1 MTIVSGA
8 VASLCMG
15 NIADTTASIAISFL
29 IPLVCYG
36 VIGGYALLK
45 PSAPLSQK
53 EFFGKRMTKKAK
65 NSRFELLF

>member
-15 NIADTTASIAISFL
+15 YIADTTASIAISFL

-36 VIGGYALLK
+36 VIGGYVAFKTLC
-45 PSAPLSQK
+45 PPLAKRS
-53 EFFGKRMTKKAK
+53 FFEKLPVLPYR
-65 NSRFELLF
+65 

>member
-45 PSAPLSQK
+45 PSAPLAKRSFFEK
-53 EFFGKRMTKKAK
+53 E
-65 NSRFELLF
+65 